1 MSRVLER
8 MSAIMGPS
16 ALALDI
22 VEGVGI
28 GETGGFGLG
37 VLVGFEATLVLCD
50 LDVRVVD
57 RGRQRM
63 DEADACSCDETSR

>member
-1 MSRVLER
+1 
-8 MSAIMGPS
+8 MGPS

-22 VEGVGI
+22 VERIGI

-37 VLVGFEATLVLCD
+37 VLVGFGATLVLCD

-63 DEADACSCDETSR
+63 DEADACSCDETPR